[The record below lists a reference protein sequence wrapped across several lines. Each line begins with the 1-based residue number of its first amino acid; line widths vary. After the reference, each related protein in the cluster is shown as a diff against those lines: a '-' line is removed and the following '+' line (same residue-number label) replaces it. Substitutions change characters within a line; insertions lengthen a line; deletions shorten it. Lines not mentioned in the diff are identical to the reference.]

1 MKKSSSKSAT
11 IVASYSTDLGLVI
24 NWLRLNK
31 LVSSIGPIEE
41 ISTGAYAVRVKSK
54 VSKKDLN
61 IFVKDRFGVFAK
73 VK

>member
-1 MKKSSSKSAT
+1 MKKSYSKSAT
-11 IVASYSTDLGLVI
+11 VVASYSTDLGLVI

-31 LVSSIGPIEE
+31 LVSSIGPIRE

-61 IFVKDRFGVFAK
+61 TFIKDRFGVFAK